1 MSESQSAIIKHWQG
15 VIDRAEKHFGGM
27 LQDYHASSNG
37 QHPFPE
43 HLSAIG
49 ALIGSAQEMVDKLK
63 KKNE

>member
-1 MSESQSAIIKHWQG
+1 M
-15 VIDRAEKHFGGM
+15 VEKHFGGM